1 MRSRK
6 VMPLTRIVGLIV
18 VLMTAGC
25 AGIGGT
31 PPREPAKASSAQ
43 DAAVAVKPA
52 EATLK
57 QDERAA
63 VKPPETQ
70 AAQGEAVGVE
80 PAAPLAAPTVADS
93 PGKSRNGSSTPTAK
107 IDISATKADAPAAK
121 ATTPARAT
129 SAPTDPAPKMESRAP
144 GPEKPPAPPPLDL
157 TSLEKRL
164 RETNAIGVF
173 TKLTLKNQV
182 DDLLDRFRAHY
193 EGKTKTSLLELRQ
206 PFDLL
211 ILKVLSLIQDRDS
224 SLASAILASREA
236 MWSILSNPAKFQSLV
251 MQNRG

>member
-1 MRSRK
+1 
-6 VMPLTRIVGLIV
+6 MPLTRIVGLII

-25 AGIGGT
+25 AGIGGA
-31 PPREPAKASSAQ
+31 PPREPAEAGAAQ
-43 DAAVAVKPA
+43 DAAVAA
-52 EATLK
+52 
-57 QDERAA
+57 
-63 VKPPETQ
+63 KPPEATAKQEEGTAMTPPKAQ
-70 AAQGEAVGVE
+70 AAPGEAVAVE
-80 PAAPLAAPTVADS
+80 PAAPPAAPPVADS
-93 PGKSRNGSSTPTAK
+93 LGKSRNGSSAPTAK
-107 IDISATKADAPAAK
+107 IDVPATKADAPAAK
-121 ATTPARAT
+121 TPTQARAT
-129 SAPTDPAPKMESRAP
+129 PAPTDPAPKMESRAP

-164 RETNAIGVF
+164 RETAAIGVF

-193 EGKTKTSLLELRQ
+193 EGKTKTSLPELRQ

-251 MQNRG
+251 IQNRG

>member
-1 MRSRK
+1 
-6 VMPLTRIVGLIV
+6 VPLIPPALIVGLIILFV
-18 VLMTAGC
+18 TAGC
-25 AGIGGT
+25 AGTGHA
-31 PPREPAKASSAQ
+31 PQREPVEAGAAQATAKQ
-43 DAAVAVKPA
+43 ED
-52 EATLK
+52 
-57 QDERAA
+57 RIA
-63 VKPPETQ
+63 VKPPEAQ

-80 PAAPLAAPTVADS
+80 PAAPLAAPPVADS
-93 PGKSRNGSSTPTAK
+93 PGKSRNGSSAPTAK
-107 IDISATKADAPAAK
+107 IDVPATKADAPAAK
-121 ATTPARAT
+121 TPTQARAT
-129 SAPTDPAPKMESRAP
+129 PAPTDPAPKMESRAP
-144 GPEKPPAPPPLDL
+144 VLEKPPAPPPLDL

-164 RETNAIGVF
+164 RETDAIGVF

-193 EGKTKTSLLELRQ
+193 EGKTKTSLPELRQ

-251 MQNRG
+251 IQNRG

>member
-1 MRSRK
+1 
-6 VMPLTRIVGLIV
+6 MPLTRSVGLII
-18 VLMTAGC
+18 VLMTVGC
-25 AGIGGT
+25 AGIGGA
-31 PPREPAKASSAQ
+31 PPREPAKAGSAQ
-43 DAAVAVKPA
+43 DAAVAVKPP
-52 EATLK
+52 EATAK
-57 QDERAA
+57 QDEGAA
-63 VKPPETQ
+63 VKPPEAQ

-80 PAAPLAAPTVADS
+80 PAAPPAAP
-93 PGKSRNGSSTPTAK
+93 PAK
-107 IDISATKADAPAAK
+107 IDVPATKADAPAAK
-121 ATTPARAT
+121 TPTQARAT
-129 SAPTDPAPKMESRAP
+129 AAPTDPAPKTQSRAP

-164 RETNAIGVF
+164 RETDAIGVF

-193 EGKTKTSLLELRQ
+193 EGKTKTSLAELRQ

-211 ILKVLSLIQDRDS
+211 ILKVLSLIQDRDF

-251 MQNRG
+251 NQNRS